1 MAMGTTCPTLG
12 SRSRQDVA
20 LHQQRWS
27 RPAWPQN
34 PIGAPPAPPTKVF
47 LPLLD
52 FVPDHVQRC
61 LERCEADTT
70 GALASCIFSP
80 SVGGNLSFVQ
90 DLEAGRRVDFGRIN
104 VLSSMCFIKR
114 YLESI
119 PEPLLPFQHSW
130 KWLRL
135 FDRYG
140 TISTLAFPMRC
151 VAFI

>member
-1 MAMGTTCPTLG
+1 MGASLG
-12 SRSRQDVA
+12 A
-20 LHQQRWS
+20 C
-27 RPAWPQN
+27 
-34 PIGAPPAPPTKVF
+34 IGAPPAPPTKVF

-80 SVGGNLSFVQ
+80 SVGGNLAFVQ
-90 DLEAGRRVDFGRIN
+90 DLEAGRRVDFSRIN
-104 VLSSMCFIKR
+104 VLSSICFIKR

-135 FDRYG
+135 FDRYPALHASSFFNPLSA
-140 TISTLAFPMRC
+140 IHP
-151 VAFI
+151 V